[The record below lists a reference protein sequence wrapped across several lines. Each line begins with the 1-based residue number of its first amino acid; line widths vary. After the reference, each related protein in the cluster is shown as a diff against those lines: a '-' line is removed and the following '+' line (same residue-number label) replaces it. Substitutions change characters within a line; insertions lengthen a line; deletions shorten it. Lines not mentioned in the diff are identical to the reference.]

1 MRLDEA
7 QQILKEYGLLLE
19 TTLNTKSVDDEIDK
33 LNKVKT
39 KLTNLADKV
48 DSILSRF
55 GYTSKHRIY
64 NAGSYWKLITEFD
77 EGSFE
82 FYLKGYIVD
91 IDWSLKDYGYG
102 TSSCD
107 IKELDVT
114 IIRLLRKKNLKVDED
129 DLWN

>member
-7 QQILKEYGLLLE
+7 KQILKENGLLLE
-19 TTLNTKSVDDEIDK
+19 STLNTKSIDDKMEGLK
-33 LNKVKT
+33 KVKT
-39 KLTNLADKV
+39 NLTNLADKV

-64 NAGSYWKLITEFD
+64 DAGSYWKLITEFD

-91 IDWSLKDYGYG
+91 IDWSLKDYGYN
-102 TSSCD
+102 SCSCD
-107 IKELDVT
+107 IKDLDVT

-129 DLWN
+129 EL

>member
-1 MRLDEA
+1 MELQEA
-7 QQILKEYGLLLE
+7 QQILKENGLLLE
-19 TTLNTKSVDDEIDK
+19 STLNTKNIDDKIEGLK
-33 LNKVKT
+33 KVKT
-39 KLTNLADKV
+39 NLTNLADKV

-64 NAGSYWKLITEFD
+64 DAGSYWQLITEFD

-91 IDWSLKDYGYG
+91 IDWSFKDYKYG

-107 IKELDVT
+107 IKDLDVT
-114 IIRLLRKKNLKVDED
+114 IIRLLRKKNLKRDNEADE
-129 DLWN
+129 L

>member
-1 MRLDEA
+1 MRLNEA
-7 QQILKEYGLLLE
+7 QEILNQHGLLLE
-19 TTLNTKSVDDEIDK
+19 STLNTKNIDDKIEG

-39 KLTNLADKV
+39 NLTNLADKV

-64 NAGSYWKLITEFD
+64 DAGSYWKLITEFD

-82 FYLKGYIVD
+82 FYLKVYIVD
-91 IDWSLKDYGYG
+91 IDWSFKDYGYN

-107 IKELDVT
+107 IKDLDVT
-114 IIRLLRKKNLKVDED
+114 IIRLLRKKNLKVDEE
-129 DLWN
+129 DL

>member
-1 MRLDEA
+1 MQLDEA
-7 QQILKEYGLLLE
+7 LEVLKEDGLLLE
-19 TTLNTKSVDDEIDK
+19 STLNAKSIDDKIEGLK
-33 LNKVKT
+33 KVKT

-64 NAGSYWKLITEFD
+64 DAGSYWELITEFD

-91 IDWSLKDYGYG
+91 IDWSFKDYKYG

-107 IKELDVT
+107 IKDLDVT
-114 IIRLLRKKNLKVDED
+114 IIRLLRKKNLKVDEEE
-129 DLWN
+129 L